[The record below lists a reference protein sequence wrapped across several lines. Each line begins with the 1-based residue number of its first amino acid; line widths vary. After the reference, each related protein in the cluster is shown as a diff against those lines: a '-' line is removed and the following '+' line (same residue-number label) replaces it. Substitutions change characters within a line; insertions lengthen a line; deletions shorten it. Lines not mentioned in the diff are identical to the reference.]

1 MRRLERLRRLSG
13 RDLRLTAE
21 ALWLVTQ
28 IRVGLWLFPFKLVQR
43 RYGRSL
49 RRRPGQSA
57 NVSDTTA
64 ARAIGAAVRRASR
77 LVPATTCLPQAL
89 VARVMLERRAV
100 PNDLRFGVAKASN
113 GALEAHAWV
122 EVDGAVIVGDLPDL
136 SRYRRMPDLP
146 ADLA

>member
-28 IRVGLWLFPFKLVQR
+28 IRVGLWLFPFKHVQR

-49 RRRPGQSA
+49 RRRLGQGT
-57 NVSDTTA
+57 NVSDTAA

-77 LVPATTCLPQAL
+77 LVPAATCLPQAFA
-89 VARVMLERRAV
+89 ARVMLERRAV

-113 GALEAHAWV
+113 GVLEAHAWI
-122 EVDGAVIVGDLPDL
+122 EVDGAVIVGYLPDL